1 MRVTQSSLTRSYMRN
16 LNRNINNLAKSNE
29 RMTSERRFSRVSE
42 NTADAARAFAV
53 REQLYKNEQYL
64 INIRDAEGELASAES
79 NLKSVGKLLQTVEE
93 RLLEAMN
100 GTKEGKDR
108 EIFAREIESIKE
120 QLLQYA
126 NAKYGNKFLFGGGN
140 NQTPSM
146 TFDAS
151 GKLLF
156 NGVEVDDMI
165 VDTNTGKALTA
176 GGQPIP
182 QNTDIYL
189 DMGLGLM
196 LSGSSLDTKSAV
208 KISTTALEMLG
219 FGTSTVDGV
228 TVPNNIVS
236 LLDKVVTDLRNGD
249 IDAVGADLTQ
259 LQTRN
264 KEFLVAMTD
273 LGTRSNFLTQTTERI
288 ENDILNLKSAQKRLE
303 AVNLEEEAIYNKS
316 YETAWMITLQLGSKV
331 LPVSIFDFMR

>member
-1 MRVTQSSLTRSYMRN
+1 MRVTQSSLMRNYMRD
-16 LNRNINNLAKSNE
+16 LNRNISNLSKSNQ

-42 NTADAARAFAV
+42 NTADAARAFAT

-79 NLKSVGKLLQTVEE
+79 NLKSVGTLIQTVQE

-100 GTKEGKDR
+100 GTKESKDH
-108 EIFAREIESIKE
+108 EIYAREIESIKE

-126 NAKYGNKFLFGGGN
+126 NARYGNKYLFGGTN
-140 NQTPSM
+140 NTGPSM
-146 TFDAS
+146 SFDTS

-156 NGVEVDDMI
+156 NGVEVDTMVADPA
-165 VDTNTGKALTA
+165 TGKARDA
-176 GGQPIP
+176 GGNPIP
-182 QNTDIYL
+182 HHQDIYL

-196 LSGSSLDTKSAV
+196 VSGAAV
-208 KISTTALEMLG
+208 DPKTAVEISTSALQMLG
-219 FGTSTVDGV
+219 FGTATVDGV
-228 TVPNNIVS
+228 DVPNNLVS
-236 LLDKVVTDLRNGD
+236 LLDKIAADLRNSD
-249 IDAVGADLTQ
+249 IGAVGTDLTQ

-264 KEFLVAMTD
+264 KEFLVALTD
-273 LGTRSNFLTQTTERI
+273 LGTRTNFMTQTTERV
-288 ENDILNLKSAQKRLE
+288 ENDILNLKTVQKRLE